1 MTNNMTKVDTSL
13 SLEDRKKFM
22 QYCADKY
29 ETDGTSPISDKE
41 YDVEMESLKLLLPSD
56 PFFSK
61 VGGMDEEHVYGA
73 SFAHKY
79 VMGSLFKD
87 PNPEEF
93 EKWFG
98 KTYPNTHDL
107 IAVLQYK
114 IDGSSLCLHY
124 QDGELIRVVTRG
136 DGITG
141 IDVTTNAK
149 HVKGVLKKIDAK
161 GYVEIKGECYKD
173 KQDFYKNWAG
183 EFANPRNFVAGSLN
197 AKDEMI
203 TKKRGLSFIAYEIRG
218 MDFETE
224 TKKVLFLDEMGFETL
239 KNSMARIKCRDRSAA
254 DVARAVKNYMDK
266 TNRDNLPFDIDGV
279 VFKPND
285 IKIIEE
291 MGETNKRPKACRAIK
306 FMTDQKTTILEGI
319 EWSMGRTGSLTPVG
333 LLKPVQ
339 LAGTTV
345 KRVSLHN
352 LKELKRLNITHYG
365 CEVLVE
371 KAGDII
377 PKVIKKTKP
386 GPETDKIKAS
396 KYCPMCKTEMQWDN
410 TKTTVWC
417 HNDTC
422 PAKVTKSIDHWLKK
436 LGVKGIGESIAEKL
450 MDEGYV
456 KCISDMYKLRE
467 CNQDNLKNSFGT
479 KAYGNILEAL
489 NSVKEISLSRLIE
502 ALGIGKVG
510 RTASDITTAYP
521 TIKEIDSL
529 SAEDLVKIDGF
540 SDIKAESFLSG
551 WKSMRKEIDIILK
564 YIDIVESKKDSNKL
578 SGKSFCVT
586 GTLTKG
592 RKEVA
597 ADIESN
603 GGIVKGSVGK
613 GLDYLI
619 AGDDAG
625 SKKEKAEKLGISV
638 ISEDEFLDMLR

>member
-1 MTNNMTKVDTSL
+1 MLNIATMTKVDTSL
-13 SLEDRKKFM
+13 SLEERKKFM

-29 ETDGTSPISDKE
+29 ETSGTSPISDKE
-41 YDVEMESLKLLLPSD
+41 YDKEYYAIQKLDSD
-56 PFFSK
+56 WDI
-61 VGGMDEEHVYGA
+61 VGGMDEDHIYGA
-73 SFAHKY
+73 SFTHKY

-93 EKWFG
+93 EKWFS

-141 IDVTTNAK
+141 IDVTMNARY
-149 HVKGVLKKIDAK
+149 VKGVLKKIDAK

-197 AKDEMI
+197 AKDPQV

-218 MDFETE
+218 LDFETE

-239 KNSMARIKCRDRSAA
+239 KSSMARIKCRDRSAA

-266 TNRDNLPFDIDGV
+266 TDRDNLPFDIDGV

-333 LLKPVQ
+333 LLNPVQ

-377 PKVIKKTKP
+377 PKIIKKTKQ

-456 KCISDMYKLRE
+456 NCISDMYKLRN
-467 CNQDNLKNSFGT
+467 CNQDDLKNSFGT
-479 KAYGNILEAL
+479 KAYENILKAL
-489 NSVKEISLSRLIE
+489 DSVKEISLSRLIE

-510 RTASDITTAYP
+510 RTAIDITTVYP

-529 SAEDLVKIDGF
+529 SAEDVVKIDGF

-551 WKSMRKEIDIILK
+551 WKSMRKEIDIILEH
-564 YIDIVESKKDSNKL
+564 IDIVEPKKDSNKL

-619 AGDDAG
+619 AGDDCG
-625 SKKEKAEKLGISV
+625 GKKEKAEKLGVKI
-638 ISEDEFLDMLR
+638 ISEEELVKMMK